1 MKAVEAMI
9 APKKEKKN
17 LFGLAFDI
25 PDELQ
30 QIIEKEMQNQA
41 DGGKI

>member
-9 APKKEKKN
+9 SKETKKEKKN

-30 QIIEKEMQNQA
+30 
-41 DGGKI
+41 